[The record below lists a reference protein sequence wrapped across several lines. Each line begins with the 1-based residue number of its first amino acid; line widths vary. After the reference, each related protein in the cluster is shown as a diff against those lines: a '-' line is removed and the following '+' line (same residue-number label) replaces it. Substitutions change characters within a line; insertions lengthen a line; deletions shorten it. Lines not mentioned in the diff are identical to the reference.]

1 MSTSTLIR
9 ELERADDRPERP
21 PVAEWLVAMGPVVHR
36 LDYGGRVAAVG
47 CRDTRAVAALATA
60 YPLAGLDV
68 VAGDASGVWHTDA
81 ALRRIGATG
90 RADVEV
96 GGPEVLAPG
105 TFDLVCFLH
114 GIAELADPVGA
125 ARAALR
131 ALRADG
137 ALMVVEHTRSDAFV
151 DGPLDVGRLLCSAGA
166 ARTRLAAA
174 TPHGFVLDARPNH

>member
-9 ELERADDRPERP
+9 EPEQDDRAERP
-21 PVAEWLVAMGPVVHR
+21 AVAEWLVAMGPVVHR

-47 CRDTRAVAALATA
+47 CGDVRAVAALATA

-68 VAGDASGVWHTDA
+68 VVADASGVDRTDA
-81 ALRRIGATG
+81 ALRRVGATG
-90 RADVEV
+90 RADVEL

-114 GIAELADPVGA
+114 GIAELADPVAA
-125 ARAALR
+125 ARAGLR
-131 ALRADG
+131 ALRSGG
-137 ALMVVEHTRSDAFV
+137 ALMIVEHTRSDAFM
-151 DGPLDVGRLLCSAGA
+151 DGPLDVGGWLRRAGA

-174 TPHGFVLDARPNH
+174 TPHGFVLDARPHD